1 MTVQI
6 HGKEYVMV
14 NERIKEFREKY
25 PQYSMES
32 EIVKLDDD
40 VCVIK
45 AIIRDDSYR
54 IVATGLAREERQ
66 DKDSIVNLNAFVEN
80 CETSA
85 WGRAL
90 GNLGIGIDTA
100 IASGDE
106 MKVKISQELETLD
119 DFKKA
124 VENAKTEKQLR
135 FLYYR
140 WKEKFA
146 DGSEEFKEL
155 QKLSSARKI
164 ALGNP
169 DLKVHK
175 SDYNKQVAPID
186 VEQM

>member
-14 NERIKEFREKY
+14 NERIKEFREKH
-25 PQYSMES
+25 PDFSLES
-32 EIVKLDDD
+32 EIICLDNDS
-40 VCVIK
+40 CVIRAVVK
-45 AIIRDDSYR
+45 NQAGRII
-54 IVATGLAREERQ
+54 ATGLAREERQ
-66 DKDSIVNLNAFVEN
+66 DKTSLVNLNAYLEN

-90 GNLGIGIDTA
+90 GNLGIGIDVA

-106 MKVKISQELETLD
+106 MNVKIAHNPETLE
-119 DFKKA
+119 DFKQA
-124 VENAKTEKQLR
+124 IENAKTEKQLG

-169 DLKVHK
+169 ELKVG
-175 SDYNKQVAPID
+175 
-186 VEQM
+186 